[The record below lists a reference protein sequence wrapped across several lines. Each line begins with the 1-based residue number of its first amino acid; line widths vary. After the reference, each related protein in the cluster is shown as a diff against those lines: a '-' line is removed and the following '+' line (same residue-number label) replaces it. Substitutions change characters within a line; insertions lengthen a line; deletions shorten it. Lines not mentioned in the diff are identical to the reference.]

1 MRTVTVNTDHSARY
15 ERIAKGVY
23 RFDVF
28 HTVTGR
34 PVTTGDITACGPT
47 ASVASDVQV
56 SAANALR
63 AHEAKRERA
72 SQAFATGEAKAPAD
86 VTVPAPIE
94 QDRLLGTYDVS
105 AALAVKIIRDAYA
118 TGPLGGESYVSWHER
133 RNNAALTAGHAV
145 LIGVADAVILDIAQ
159 GRATL
164 HGSLRTGVTLV
175 AIPA

>member
-1 MRTVTVNTDHSARY
+1 MRTVTVNADHSARY

-23 RFDVF
+23 RFEVF
-28 HTVTGR
+28 HTATGR
-34 PVTTGDITACGPT
+34 LVTSGDTTQTVRDA
-47 ASVASDVQV
+47 VAFDVQV

-86 VTVPAPIE
+86 VAVPAPIE

-105 AALAVKIIRDAYA
+105 ASLAVKIIRDAYA